1 MLGKKHG
8 VQRRRH
14 LRDKAAWGF
23 IKVPSLMGVSSPVLI
38 TPEHPIRFCGGK
50 WAFPKNLGAPIVE
63 ATNTMVYNFVLG
75 EIACKQTPSVWVNGL
90 ECIALGHLLE
100 DPAVKDDVW
109 GDIAIRVLKSK
120 PDYPIVHL
128 SESGFDELVEHR
140 TEQNRPS
147 SSIRKAI

>member
-1 MLGKKHG
+1 MAYSAVVTCVTKQHG
-8 VQRRRH
+8 DFRMC
-14 LRDKAAWGF
+14 
-23 IKVPSLMGVSSPVLI
+23 KVPSLMGVSSPVLI

-63 ATNTMVYNFVLG
+63 ATNTTVYNFVLG

-100 DPAVKDDVW
+100 DPSVKDDVW
-109 GDIAIRVLKSK
+109 GDIAIREFLKSK

-128 SESGFDELVEHR
+128 SESGFDELVEQLGQSK
-140 TEQNRPS
+140 TAPPL
-147 SSIRKAI
+147 A